1 MNEYTHLRLEFIG
14 PYDFTTT
21 VKDIRFKIEFLN
33 SGWATNLGYQAN
45 QIYKQFPCV
54 LSESTSYPPTY
65 NNNVVCDLYTYLD
78 GPHASLTDSSARGPY
93 ILMYGFYPQL
103 SKTNP
108 YRLELG
114 KFLIGSS
121 SNIDTKIRFSI
132 IQETPDML
140 TKYIELYYNEVTLFT
155 TTTSLAA
162 VASSFSTTISNP
174 QINVYTTHTNTFTV
188 TSNGLAIVYE
198 YDQLSTQSFTNKNF
212 QCTSTNWCVG
222 LGYPVNWII

>member
-1 MNEYTHLRLEFIG
+1 
-14 PYDFTTT
+14 
-21 VKDIRFKIEFLN
+21 
-33 SGWATNLGYQAN
+33 
-45 QIYKQFPCV
+45 
-54 LSESTSYPPTY
+54 
-65 NNNVVCDLYTYLD
+65 
-78 GPHASLTDSSARGPY
+78 
-93 ILMYGFYPQL
+93 MYGFYPQL